1 MEFLFVFFLLPIAV
15 SIVSLISYSVL
26 KKWFIAPILVFSVLT
41 ILTFVS
47 FGETF
52 LFWVIVFTILSIFIS
67 IRISKKD
74 ARNSVTF

>member
-1 MEFLFVFFLLPIAV
+1 MEFLVVFLILPIAV
-15 SIVSLISYSVL
+15 SIVSLVSYSVF
-26 KKWFIAPILVFSVLT
+26 KKWFIAPVIVFIVLT

-52 LFWVIVFTILSIFIS
+52 FFWVIVFTILSIFIS
-67 IRISKKD
+67 IRIAKKD